1 MSDDPRVTH
10 RAALLEAARELLR
23 TRGYASITARD
34 LVAAS
39 GTNLGS
45 IGYHF
50 GSKEALLNEAIGEA
64 LQEWADTIARTAE
77 TEPGKTPLDALTR
90 STRAM
95 LDRFDEI
102 KPYFLAFIE
111 ALARSA
117 RTPELARQLAQH
129 YEAQRERVT
138 DTVVAA
144 LGARL
149 DRDTAASLAA
159 LMIAVT
165 DGLLLQYY
173 ADPDRMYTRVRAAS
187 ELQTALSNAL
197 RDSCSTPPGRSLAGQ
212 R

>member
-1 MSDDPRVTH
+1 MSDQPRVTH
-10 RAALLEAARELLR
+10 RVALLKAAKELLR

-64 LQEWADTIARTAE
+64 LQEWADAIARTAE
-77 TEPGKTPLDALTR
+77 TEPGKTPLETLTR
-90 STRAM
+90 STGAM
-95 LDRFDEI
+95 LDQFDEI

-117 RTPELARQLAQH
+117 RSPELAKQLAQH
-129 YEAQRERVT
+129 YETQRQRVA
-138 DTVVAA
+138 DTVIAA
-144 LGARL
+144 LAARP
-149 DRDTAASLAA
+149 DRDTATSLAA

-173 ADPDRMYTRVRAAS
+173 ADPDRMRTTVRLTSA
-187 ELQTALSNAL
+187 LQTALSNAVG
-197 RDSCSTPPGRSLAGQ
+197 DSCQQPM
-212 R
+212 